1 MNLNCSIA
9 SLSLRLLHGLAR
21 VGLLFALLFLLGLVA
36 FDFIWPHWDL
46 DVSAKITGV
55 CVLGL
60 FVVLL
65 AAGLWQRR
73 RLCSWRWTLGGYLLL
88 APVYA
93 YLVTDDPVLRH
104 PLSVEELSPSF
115 PGAEK
120 SWEALMRYGKNH
132 PLGKGYKSVAWEFIY
147 RPSTDDPKEYES
159 LCKNLLKDRTQI
171 EANWAKLAPERAW
184 WAELNT
190 FERIGDLT
198 PADRWSSEPMPF
210 SPLRSVSQYGCA
222 IASLQAID
230 GHGDAAMDTLLP
242 VLEVAR
248 KLEPSARTMVRTMVA
263 RIIQRITM
271 DTAAFVLETTPVSVE
286 ARERLSAA
294 LTGGTRG
301 EAGARR
307 FIAVEYAFLSGSD
320 LESDHLGNMLFSM
333 KKIDLHGP
341 RQLLRKALNTVGP
354 FVYNP
359 RRTFNQ
365 YGDLIAETQE
375 LAAVRQWERIAERD
389 KQFVD
394 DLKRPRF
401 KNIGGAL
408 VLSMEFPPYHKV
420 LENYWGIEDQRD
432 ALAARLE
439 KTHQPNAR

>member
-1 MNLNCSIA
+1 MNLKCSIA

-46 DVSAKITGV
+46 DDSAKITGV

-73 RLCSWRWTLGGYLLL
+73 RLRSWRWTLGGYLLL

-93 YLVTDDPVLRH
+93 YLATDDPVLRH

-120 SWEALMRYGKNH
+120 SWEVLMRYGINH
-132 PLGKGYKSVAWEFIY
+132 PLGKGFKGVPWEY
-147 RPSTDDPKEYES
+147 SYYSPEDPKEYES
-159 LCKNLLKDRTQI
+159 FRKNLLKDRAQI

-190 FERIGDLT
+190 FDRIGDLT
-198 PADRWSSEPMPF
+198 PADWSSELIAIPPV
-210 SPLRSVSQYGCA
+210 RSVSQYVCP
-222 IASLQAID
+222 IAALQAID
-230 GHGDAAMDTLLP
+230 GHGDAAIDTLLP
-242 VLEVAR
+242 ILEVAR
-248 KLEPSARTMVRTMVA
+248 KLEPSARTLIRPMVA
-263 RIIQRITM
+263 RVIQKITM
-271 DTAAFVLETTPVSVE
+271 DTAAFVLETTPVSGE

-307 FIAVEYAFLSGSD
+307 LIAVEYAFHSSSD
-320 LESDHLGNMLFSM
+320 PESNHLGNILFSM
-333 KKIDLHGP
+333 NKFDWHGP
-341 RQLLRKALNTVGP
+341 RQLLRKALNAVGP

-375 LAAVRQWERIAERD
+375 LAAVRQEERMAERE

-408 VLSMEFPPYHKV
+408 VLSMDFPPFHKV
-420 LENYWGIEDQRD
+420 LENYWKREEQRD

>member
-1 MNLNCSIA
+1 MNLKSSIA
-9 SLSLRLLHGLAR
+9 SLSLRLLHGLAGA
-21 VGLLFALLFLLGLVA
+21 GLLFALLFLLGLVA
-36 FDFIWPHWDL
+36 FDFIWPHWGL
-46 DVSAKITGV
+46 DDSARITVV

-73 RLCSWRWTLGGYLLL
+73 RLRSWRWTLGGYLLL

-93 YLVTDDPVLRH
+93 YLATDDPVLRH

-115 PGAEK
+115 PGAER
-120 SWEALMRYGKNH
+120 SWEALMRYGINH
-132 PLGKGYKSVAWEFIY
+132 PLGKGYKSVPWEFSY
-147 RPSTDDPKEYES
+147 HPAPEDPKEYES
-159 LCKNLLKDRTQI
+159 FRKNLLKDRAQI

-198 PADRWSSEPMPF
+198 PADRSSELMPF
-210 SPLRSVSQYGCA
+210 SPVRSVCQYGCA
-222 IASLQAID
+222 IASVQAID
-230 GHGDAAMDTLLP
+230 GHGDAAIDTLLP

-248 KLEPSARTMVRTMVA
+248 KLEPSARTLVRTMVA

-271 DTAAFVLETTPVSVE
+271 DAAAFVLETTPVSVE

-320 LESDHLGNMLFSM
+320 LESDHLGDILFWAT
-333 KKIDLHGP
+333 KFDLRGP
-341 RQLLRKALNTVGP
+341 RQLLRNALNTVGP
-354 FVYNP
+354 IVYNP
-359 RRTFNQ
+359 RRTLNQ

-375 LAAVRQWERIAERD
+375 LAAVRQEERMAERE

-408 VLSMEFPPYHKV
+408 VLSIEFPPYHKV
-420 LENYWGIEDQRD
+420 LENYWRIEDQRD